1 MTTIIYIMLALLM
14 NVLEFKNLENVT
26 NNNLF
31 YILTI
36 DTLLF
41 SLYMF
46 MHIYKYV
53 DLSLI
58 NLISI
63 LFVMYFYIKEKYSF
77 IKTAFFF
84 LNILLIIKI
93 LI

>member
-41 SLYMF
+41 SFQLN
-46 MHIYKYV
+46 
-53 DLSLI
+53 LSYHL
-58 NLISI
+58 
-63 LFVMYFYIKEKYSF
+63 KYSLVF
-77 IKTAFFF
+77 PYH
-84 LNILLIIKI
+84 
-93 LI
+93 